1 MHYLNMRMVSSDK
14 YSSDDSGITV
24 SAEDLCRTLLEMPPP
39 PLPPLCKY
47 TEFPATRTENL
58 SSCKTL
64 DRSHLL
70 IEAEDFL
77 V

>member
-24 SAEDLCRTLLEMPPP
+24 FLKICAGLYWKCHP
-39 PLPPLCKY
+39 PLPHCKY

-70 IEAEDFL
+70 IEAEDCL